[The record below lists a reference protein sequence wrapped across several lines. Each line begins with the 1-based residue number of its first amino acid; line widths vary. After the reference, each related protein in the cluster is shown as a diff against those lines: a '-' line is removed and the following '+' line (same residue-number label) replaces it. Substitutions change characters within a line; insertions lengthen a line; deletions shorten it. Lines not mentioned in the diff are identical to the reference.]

1 LFQFIIDGMD
11 NAQYFRQKLHKGELC
26 LGTCISFTDPTV
38 TEALCTALDFVWID
52 MEHGAFSPEAVQA
65 HIMATK
71 GSRTTPI
78 VRVPWNDPVLIKPV
92 LDMGAAGIIA
102 PQVRTAAEARQLV
115 AACLY
120 PPHGIRGYG
129 PRRPSNYGRDGGVE
143 FCRRAND
150 SLIVIAQIEHIDAVE
165 KLDEILQVPGLT
177 SIVLGPN
184 DLAGSMGHIGN
195 VPHPDVMQAI
205 ETVIRRAQSAK
216 VPVGLAGGDIKTLLQ
231 WTELGVQW
239 VAIASDAIL
248 MLRGTDAVVT
258 EMRARSRT
266 ASVSGA

>member
-1 LFQFIIDGMD
+1 MD
-11 NAQYFRQKLHKGELC
+11 NAQYFREKLRQGELC

-52 MEHGAFSPEAVQA
+52 MEHSAFSPEVVQG

-102 PQVRTAAEARQLV
+102 PQVRTAEEARQLV

-120 PPHGIRGYG
+120 PPQGIRGFG

-143 FCRRAND
+143 FCRRANE
-150 SLIVIAQIEHIDAVE
+150 SIIAIAQLEHIDAVRN
-165 KLDEILQVPGLT
+165 LDQILKVPGVT

-184 DLAGSMGHIGN
+184 DLAGSMGQIGN
-195 VPHPDVMQAI
+195 VRNPEVMKAI
-205 ETVIRRAQSAK
+205 ETVIRGAQSAK
-216 VPVGLAGGDIKTLLQ
+216 VPVGIAGGDVQMLLE
-231 WTELGVQW
+231 WVELGVQW
-239 VAIASDAIL
+239 VSIASDSIL
-248 MLRGTDAVVT
+248 MLRATDRTVAD
-258 EMRARSRT
+258 MRARSRAAT
-266 ASVSGA
+266 SVS

>member
-1 LFQFIIDGMD
+1 MD
-11 NAQYFRQKLHKGELC
+11 NAQYFRQKLNQGELC

-38 TEALCTALDFVWID
+38 TEAFCTALDFVWID
-52 MEHGAFSPEAVQA
+52 MEHSAFSPEAVQA

-102 PQVRTAAEARQLV
+102 PQVRTAQETRQLV

-120 PPHGIRGYG
+120 PPEGVRGFG

-143 FCRRAND
+143 FCRRANE
-150 SLIVIAQIEHIDAVE
+150 SIITIAQIEHIDAVRN
-165 KLDEILQVPGLT
+165 LGEILSVPGLT

-195 VPHPDVMQAI
+195 ARHPEVMQAI
-205 ETVIRRAQSAK
+205 ETVIHGAQSAK
-216 VPVGLAGGDIKTLLQ
+216 TPVGIAGGDVQLLLE
-231 WTELGVQW
+231 WVELGVQW
-239 VAIASDAIL
+239 VSIANDVIL
-248 MLRGTDAVVT
+248 MLQAADQAAAQ
-258 EMRARSRT
+258 MRARNRAAT
-266 ASVSGA
+266 GVF

>member
-1 LFQFIIDGMD
+1 ME
-11 NAQYFRQKLHKGELC
+11 NAQYFRQKLRQGELC

-38 TEALCTALDFVWID
+38 TEAFCTALDFVWID
-52 MEHGAFSPEAVQA
+52 MEHSAFSPEVVQG

-102 PQVRTAAEARQLV
+102 PQVRTPEEARQLV

-120 PPHGIRGYG
+120 PPQGIRGFG

-143 FCRRAND
+143 FCRRANE
-150 SLIVIAQIEHIDAVE
+150 SIITIAQIEHIDAVRN
-165 KLDEILQVPGLT
+165 LDQILKVPGIT

-184 DLAGSMGHIGN
+184 DLAGSMGQIGN
-195 VPHPDVMQAI
+195 VRNPEVMKAI
-205 ETVIRRAQSAK
+205 ETVIRGAQSAK
-216 VPVGLAGGDIKTLLQ
+216 IPVGVSAGDVELLLE
-231 WTELGVQW
+231 WVELGVQW
-239 VAIASDAIL
+239 VSIANDVIL
-248 MLRGTDAVVT
+248 MLQATDRAAA
-258 EMRARSRT
+258 EMRTRSRAATT
-266 ASVSGA
+266 AS

>member
-1 LFQFIIDGMD
+1 MD
-11 NAQYFRQKLHKGELC
+11 NAQYFRQKLRQGELC

-38 TEALCTALDFVWID
+38 TEAFCTALDFVWID
-52 MEHGAFSPEAVQA
+52 MEHSAFSAEVVQG

-102 PQVRTAAEARQLV
+102 PQVRTAQEARQLV

-120 PPHGIRGYG
+120 PPQGIRGFG

-143 FCRRAND
+143 FCRRANE
-150 SLIVIAQIEHIDAVE
+150 SIIAIAQLEHMDAVTNLE
-165 KLDEILQVPGLT
+165 QILSVPGIT
-177 SIVLGPN
+177 SVVLGPN

-195 VPHPDVMQAI
+195 VRNPEVMQAI
-205 ETVIRRAQSAK
+205 ETIIRGAQSAN
-216 VPVGLAGGDIKTLLQ
+216 VPVGISGGDVQLLLE
-231 WTELGVQW
+231 WIELGVQW
-239 VAIASDAIL
+239 VSIANDVGL
-248 MLRGTDAVVT
+248 MLQGADQAAAQ
-258 EMRARSRT
+258 MRNRNRAAAT
-266 ASVSGA
+266 SVSQRAL